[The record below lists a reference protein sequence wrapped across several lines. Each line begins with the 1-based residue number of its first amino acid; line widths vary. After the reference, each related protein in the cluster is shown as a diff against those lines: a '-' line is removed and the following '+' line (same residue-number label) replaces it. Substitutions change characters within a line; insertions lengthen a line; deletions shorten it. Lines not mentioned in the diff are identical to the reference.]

1 MRRLI
6 MLLVFLIASVWFGI
20 HIMRHP
26 GYVFVVYEP
35 WTVQMPLWFVLVST
49 ILILAL
55 LYYVVTGF
63 DQIQL
68 LWYRFKNW
76 LRFRREHRAYSK
88 TRHGLTL
95 LIEGQW
101 KKAEKLLLS
110 GVQQE
115 TEPFINYLGIA
126 KIAESQ
132 GDFAKANQYLE
143 KAHHIQPDADIAIG
157 IVRATWQIKHNQ
169 CEEARVT
176 LRRLKAMSPYHP
188 EVLKLLERLYVQLGE
203 WENLEQLIPLLRK
216 VRVITKENAAL
227 MTQHVSIEILK
238 NTHIESLAGL
248 RARWQAMPRGM
259 RSDPLVVLAYVK
271 RLIGFGETQTAEE
284 LIRHTLKSHWNA
296 ELVLLYSKL
305 PFDALN
311 KQYVIVGAW
320 LKNHGAHPEIYLALA
335 RLCMQGQLWGKAKDY
350 FDKCLSL
357 GPNREASLEL
367 GELYEQLGEP
377 DLAKVAYQAGL
388 MGG

>member
-1 MRRLI
+1 

-49 ILILAL
+49 ILVLAL

-63 DQIQL
+63 DHMQL

-115 TEPFINYLGIA
+115 TEPFINYLGLA
-126 KIAESQ
+126 RIAESQ
-132 GDFAKANQYLE
+132 GDFGKANQYLE
-143 KAHHIQPDADIAIG
+143 KAHQILPEADIAIG

-176 LRRLKAMSPYHP
+176 LRRLKAMSPYHA
-188 EVLKLLERLYVQLGE
+188 EVLKLLERLYVHLGE

-216 VRVITKENAAL
+216 ARVITKENAAL

-238 NTHIESLAGL
+238 NAQIESLSGL
-248 RARWQAMPRGM
+248 RARWQAMPRGV
-259 RSDPLVVLAYVK
+259 RSDPLVVLSYVK
-271 RLIGFGETQTAEE
+271 RLIEFGETQTAEE
-284 LIRHTLKSHWNA
+284 LIRQTLKSHWNA
-296 ELVLLYSKL
+296 ELVLLYSSL
-305 PFDALN
+305 PFSTLN

-320 LKNHGAHPEIYLALA
+320 LKNHGPHPEIYLALA

-350 FDKCLSL
+350 FDKCLNL

-377 DLAKVAYQAGL
+377 ELAKGAYQAGL